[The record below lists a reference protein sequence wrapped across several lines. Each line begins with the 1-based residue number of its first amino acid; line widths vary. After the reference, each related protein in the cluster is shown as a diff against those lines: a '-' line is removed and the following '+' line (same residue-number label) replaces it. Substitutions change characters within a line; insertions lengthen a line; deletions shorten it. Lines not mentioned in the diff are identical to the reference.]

1 MLPSLDVLYVQS
13 TVGCLVAV
21 LDFFDYIIMGSGN
34 KVINNKKTADY
45 SAVFLFE
52 SYIFINIRSV
62 LVHYMY

>member
-34 KVINNKKTADY
+34 EVINNKKTADY

-52 SYIFINIRSV
+52 CYIFINIRSV

>member
-21 LDFFDYIIMGSGN
+21 LDFFGYIIMGSGN
-34 KVINNKKTADY
+34 EVINNKKTADY

-52 SYIFINIRSV
+52 CYIFINTRSV
-62 LVHYMY
+62 LTRNLY

>member
-21 LDFFDYIIMGSGN
+21 LDFFDYIIMGSG
-34 KVINNKKTADY
+34 KEVINNKKTADY

-52 SYIFINIRSV
+52 CYICINTRSV
-62 LVHYMY
+62 LTRNLY

>member
-21 LDFFDYIIMGSGN
+21 LDFFNYIIMSSGN

-45 SAVFLFE
+45 SAVFYLSATF
-52 SYIFINIRSV
+52 V
-62 LVHYMY
+62 LIQGLY